1 MNDTV
6 EQLALLYADK
16 KLTEYLLDKREAPM
30 CGSTDMSED
39 EVKYLK
45 SAYDFAIKNLGD

>member
-1 MNDTV
+1 MDNTV
-6 EQLALLYADK
+6 EKLALLYADK
-16 KLTEYLLDKREAPM
+16 KLSEYLLDKREAPT

-45 SAYDFAIKNLGD
+45 SAYDFAIQHLS